1 MLQEWFWEMEERLVF
16 CVVDDVTNDGVLFRL
31 WWNLFFSV
39 SHSRSLSQR
48 VKESV
53 FVRPS
58 SFYFCHPVS

>member
-39 SHSRSLSQR
+39 SPSRSLSQR

-58 SFYFCHPVS
+58 SFYSCHPVS